1 MHKYDEIGE
10 RLMSIASRKR
20 DINQLEAQAELKAI
34 QREYVAYT
42 DGVLDAV
49 KAIKQ
54 AEQKDGG
61 GK

>member
-10 RLMSIASRKR
+10 RLMSIAGRKR
-20 DINQLEAQAELKAI
+20 DMKQLEAQAELKAI
-34 QREYVAYT
+34 QREYEAYT

-54 AEQKDGG
+54 VEAKEGEG
-61 GK
+61 

>member
-20 DINQLEAQAELKAI
+20 EMKQLEAQAELKAI
-34 QREYVAYT
+34 QREYEAYT

-49 KAIKQ
+49 RAIK
-54 AEQKDGG
+54 AAAKDGDG
-61 GK
+61 NG